1 MAARSATYTNGDVR
15 PIHMGGSSRRVTSLV
30 DQVWAYLRNA
40 IIQGEVQPGQ
50 RLVELEIA
58 ERMGT
63 SQGPVREAL
72 QRLEYEGLV
81 ERRARSSSFVTPMS
95 IDEMYELFV
104 VRSVVEGFAVRRT
117 VERITQTQCDE
128 LAALLEGMHAAA
140 RRDNMMELVNND
152 MTFHMR
158 ICQWSG
164 SRTLYQVWQP
174 LYSQIQ
180 RFIMQTHRHYFA
192 DLEEI
197 ADTHEPLVA
206 VFQARDAVAAEQLLR
221 DHVMLIWSKIEP
233 YQLQQV
239 ANRKA
244 LSASLASPAAAQ
256 E

>member
-1 MAARSATYTNGDVR
+1 
-15 PIHMGGSSRRVTSLV
+15 
-30 DQVWAYLRNA
+30 
-40 IIQGEVQPGQ
+40 
-50 RLVELEIA
+50 
-58 ERMGT
+58 
-63 SQGPVREAL
+63 
-72 QRLEYEGLV
+72 
-81 ERRARSSSFVTPMS
+81 MS

-104 VRSVVEGFAVRRT
+104 VRSAVEGFAVRRT
-117 VERITQTQCDE
+117 VERITQAQCDE

-140 RRDNMMELVNND
+140 RLDNMLELVNND

-158 ICQWSG
+158 ICRSSG

-197 ADTHEPLVA
+197 ADTHTPLVA

-244 LSASLASPAAAQ
+244 VAASLASPAAAQ